1 MTQARLGDIIGIC
14 RQSVNEIE
22 NRHVY
27 PHYTTIGRF
36 SGSAI
41 WSSGTKKGAAP
52 QLSSATLLGREFLVT
67 SVTKGDIFPGFSIS
81 LLHRFQLRAQNFF

>member
-36 SGSAI
+36 SDLEQRHEEGRR
-41 WSSGTKKGAAP
+41 TAA
-52 QLSSATLLGREFLVT
+52 FLRNP
-67 SVTKGDIFPGFSIS
+67 SWP
-81 LLHRFQLRAQNFF
+81 